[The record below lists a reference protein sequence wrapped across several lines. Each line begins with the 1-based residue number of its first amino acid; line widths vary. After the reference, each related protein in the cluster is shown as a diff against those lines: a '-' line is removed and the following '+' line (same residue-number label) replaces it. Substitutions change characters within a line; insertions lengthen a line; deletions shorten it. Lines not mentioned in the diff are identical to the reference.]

1 MIFDTHAHYDDRA
14 FDGDREELLGSL
26 LERGIGRAVNIACS
40 LSSIRRTLE
49 LTEKYPYLYGAAGVH
64 PTDTGEL
71 GEENF
76 GEIGKALAHPKIVA
90 LGEIGLDYHW
100 DAPERPVQKKWFERQ
115 LALAR
120 ETGMPVVLH
129 SRDAAKDTL
138 EMVKSAGGIELSAVM
153 HCFSYGVELAREYLN
168 MGYYLGVGGVITFAN
183 GRRLKEVV
191 SYMPMDRLLLETDC
205 PYLAPVPF
213 RGKRNSS
220 LNLPYVVRA
229 VAEIKGITEAEV
241 ERITWENACRFY
253 RLSPEGEVHDWNVG
267 EERVCG
273 RRSGE
278 EVGDSEQHTG
288 GDQACGQ
295 RTGEEE

>member
-14 FDGDREELLGSL
+14 FDGDRDALLGSL
-26 LERGIGRAVNIACS
+26 GEQGIGRAVNIACS
-40 LSSIRRTLE
+40 LASIRRTVE
-49 LTEKYPYLYGAAGVH
+49 LTEQYPFLYGAAGVH

-71 GEENF
+71 DEENF
-76 GEIGKALAHPKIVA
+76 EEIRGALAHPKIVA

-100 DAPERPVQKKWFERQ
+100 DEPERSIQKKWFERQ
-115 LALAR
+115 LFLAK

-129 SRDAAKDTL
+129 SREAAQDTL
-138 EMVKSAGGIELSAVM
+138 EMVKSAGGGALSAVM

-168 MGYYLGVGGVITFAN
+168 MGHYLGVGGVITFAN

-191 SYMPMDRLLLETDC
+191 SYMPMDQLLLETDC

-220 LNLPYVVRA
+220 LHLPYVVKA
-229 VAEIKGITEAEV
+229 IAELKGISEEEV

-253 RLSPEGEVHDWNVG
+253 RLSSEKAA
-267 EERVCG
+267 CG
-273 RRSGE
+273 RDAE
-278 EVGDSEQHTG
+278 EK
-288 GDQACGQ
+288 
-295 RTGEEE
+295 R

>member
-26 LERGIGRAVNIACS
+26 EGQGIGRVVNIACS
-40 LSSIRRTLE
+40 LPSIRRTIE
-49 LTEKYPYLYGAAGVH
+49 LAEKYSHLYGAAGVH

-71 GEENF
+71 CEENF
-76 GEIGKALAHPKIVA
+76 DEIRQALAHPKIVA

-100 DAPERPVQKKWFERQ
+100 DEPERPIQRKWFERQ
-115 LALAR
+115 LDLAG

-129 SRDAAKDTL
+129 SREAAKDTL
-138 EMVKSAGGIELSAVM
+138 EMVKSAGGADISAVM
-153 HCFSYGVELAREYLN
+153 HCFSYGVELAREYLD
-168 MGYYLGVGGVITFAN
+168 MGHYLGVGGVLTFAN

-213 RGKRNSS
+213 RVKRNSS
-220 LNLPYVVRA
+220 LNLPYVVTA
-229 VAEIKGITEAEV
+229 IAGLKGISEEEV

-253 RLSPEGEVHDWNVG
+253 RLSPEKGEP
-267 EERVCG
+267 CG
-273 RRSGE
+273 RFAE
-278 EVGDSEQHTG
+278 EK
-288 GDQACGQ
+288 
-295 RTGEEE
+295 R